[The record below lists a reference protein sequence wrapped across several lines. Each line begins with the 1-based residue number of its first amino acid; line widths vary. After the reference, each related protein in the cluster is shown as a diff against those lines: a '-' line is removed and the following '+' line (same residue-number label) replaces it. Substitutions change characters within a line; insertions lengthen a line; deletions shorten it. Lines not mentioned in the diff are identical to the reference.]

1 MDAQELWQQYR
12 ATGSR
17 TLRDEILESH
27 LELVRHVAG
36 RIALVVPASVSLADL
51 EGYGV
56 LGLLDAVERYE
67 PARGV
72 PFAAYA
78 ATRIRGAILD
88 GLRDMDQAP
97 TTWRQHAR
105 LLEQAVSRLEGR
117 LGRHPEDAELAEELG
132 LSQGQLADWEG
143 QAARLSLVYLDQMRQ
158 GQEGEDGPEAQAP
171 VSGEEDEPL
180 AAVLRRDRG
189 EALAEAI
196 DCLSEKERLVVSLV
210 YYEGLTAREAAD
222 VMGLSP
228 SRVSQLHTRAILRLR
243 ARLSRRR
250 ERVL

>member
-1 MDAQELWQQYR
+1 MDAPELWQQYR

-17 TLRDEILESH
+17 TLRDEILGTH

-36 RIALVVPASVSLADL
+36 RVALVVPASVSLADL

-78 ATRIRGAILD
+78 ITRIRGAILD

-97 TTWRQHAR
+97 TAWRQRAR
-105 LLEQAVSRLEGR
+105 LLEQAAGRLASR
-117 LGRHPEDAELAEELG
+117 LGRDPEDGELAEELG
-132 LSQGQLADWEG
+132 LNRDELAEWEG
-143 QAARLSLVYLDQMRQ
+143 QAARLSLVYLDQIRQ
-158 GQEGEDGPEAQAP
+158 GQDGEEPEAQPPTDRGEDDP
-171 VSGEEDEPL
+171 V
-180 AAVLRRDRG
+180 AVLLRRDRG
-189 EALAEAI
+189 EALAQAI
-196 DCLSEKERLVVSLV
+196 EFLSEKERLVVSLI
-210 YYEGLTAREAAD
+210 YYEDLTAREAAL

-243 ARLSRRR
+243 VRLSRRK